1 MLGNHRQPS
10 CPSLPNIPHH
20 YAGNVEPRL
29 TCHADVLGAIEDP
42 ETFSSRVSVHV
53 AVPNGMDG
61 AEHAAFRAVVDRCFT
76 GERVA
81 EFEQQLRDIVQVPGN
96 APLEVMTALARPF
109 AAAAQCAYL
118 GWGPDAAQALLTWSV
133 DSQAATRSR
142 DRAELDRVAARFDAI
157 IRAQLDAARSKPG
170 ATLTHMLLHEKVHD
184 RPLTDAEIVSIVR
197 NWTAGELATIAAA
210 VGIVVEFLARRTDV
224 QQLLRDQ
231 PSTRQAAMDEMLRIE
246 APLLTNRRRTTREVE
261 VGGRSVPADSP
272 VTIDWAA
279 AHRDATV
286 FDDPDAFRLDR
297 DPADNLLY
305 GRGPHYCPGEG
316 LSRLELGVVLDVL
329 LATIPA
335 FHLVE
340 PPVRASAPAAGFA
353 EVRIGW

>member
-1 MLGNHRQPS
+1 M
-10 CPSLPNIPHH
+10 
-20 YAGNVEPRL
+20 EL
-29 TCHADVLGAIEDP
+29 TGHADVLAAIQDSA
-42 ETFSSRVSVHV
+42 TFSSRVSVHV

-76 GERVA
+76 PARVA
-81 EFEQQLRDIVQVPGN
+81 GFEPELRVIAAALVP
-96 APLEVMTALARPF
+96 ATPPLEIMTAVAQPY

-118 GWGPDAAQALLTWSV
+118 GWGPEAADALLTWSA

-157 IRAQLDAARSKPG
+157 IRAQLEAARAQPA
-170 ATLTHMLLHEKVHD
+170 ATLTHELLAETVHD
-184 RPLTDAEIVSIVR
+184 RPLADSEIVSIVR

-210 VGIVVEFLARRTDV
+210 VGIVVEFFARRPDV
-224 QQLLRDQ
+224 QGLLREQ
-231 PSTRQAAMDEMLRIE
+231 PGLRQPAMDEILRID
-246 APLLTNRRRTTREVE
+246 APLLTNRRRTTREVAI
-261 VGGRSVPADSP
+261 GGQQIPAGEP

-279 AHRDATV
+279 AHRDPEV
-286 FDDPDAFRLDR
+286 FEAPEEFRLDR

-329 LATIPA
+329 LAALPP
-335 FHLVE
+335 FHLAA
-340 PPVRASAPAAGFA
+340 PAARATAPAAGFA
-353 EVRIGW
+353 EVRIEW